1 MKKKIALL
9 QGGFNVE
16 IMKEV
21 MHGVLERTKEIGVMK
36 VLGCALGNIR
46 SMFLAEAAF
55 IGFLGGVAGIILS
68 YVLSIVLNKVI
79 APRFMGDMLEGY
91 GSNVS
96 ISAIPL
102 WLVALAIVF
111 STLIGMIAGFF
122 PAQRATK
129 LSPLAAIRNE

>member
-1 MKKKIALL
+1 MVPFGVIA
-9 QGGFNVE
+9 NT
-16 IMKEV
+16 MT
-21 MHGVLERTKEIGVMK
+21 MSTYERTKEIGVME

-55 IGFLGGVAGIILS
+55 IGFLGGVVGIILS